1 MKRLSIFIMVI
12 VGLLATATAA
22 KADLIAALL
31 TGYEESPSVSTTASG
46 EFTATISP
54 DGNAIEY
61 RERYGGLQGNVTQS
75 HIHVG
80 QLGVNGS
87 IVIFLCQT
95 ATNPD
100 PTGLAPQCPQ
110 EGIVTGTITSANV
123 IPGAP
128 PNPQQLAAGDL
139 AAVIT
144 AIRAGAA
151 YANVHTNLSPG
162 GEIRGQ
168 IRTSAK

>member
-1 MKRLSIFIMVI
+1 MKTLGIFITVL
-12 VGLLATATAA
+12 VGCLATGTAR
-22 KADLIAALL
+22 ADQIGALL

-54 DGNAIEY
+54 GGDAIVY
-61 RERYGGLQGNVTQS
+61 RERYGGLQAPVTQS

-80 QLGVNGS
+80 GPGVNGS

-95 ATNPD
+95 AANPD

-110 EGIVTGTITSANV
+110 EGIVTGTITTANV
-123 IPGAP
+123 IAGGTAT
-128 PNPQQLAAGDL
+128 QQLAAGDL
-139 AAVIT
+139 SAVIT
-144 AIRAGAA
+144 AIHAGFA
-151 YANVHTNLSPG
+151 YANVHTQLSPG

-168 IRTSAK
+168 IRTLAK